1 MNGMLTMSVH
11 CAQQQQ
17 FDLSGI
23 SLNDHKKIDVDV
35 VAVGQRGC
43 VWLMVPHKNADRH
56 SRI

>member
-1 MNGMLTMSVH
+1 MNGMSTMSVH

-35 VAVGQRGC
+35 VAVGQREC
-43 VWLMVPHKNADRH
+43 VWC
-56 SRI
+56 